1 MPSPRTQARRYAVLA
16 LYQWK
21 LSATSPAEI
30 TRHFFEDPEWLNAV
44 EGSLS
49 GRKEDD
55 EDGGAEHL
63 RYDKVLFEQ
72 LVNGVPKH
80 VKEIDARLDV
90 FLHRPISQVDPVELS
105 ILRLGAYEMLF
116 APSVPAPV
124 IINEAVDLAKLLG
137 SHNGHRHVN
146 GVLDKL
152 SKALNSIKKAGSG

>member
-21 LSATSPAEI
+21 VSGTSTAEI
-30 TRHFFEDPEWLNAV
+30 MRHFFDDPEWLTAV
-44 EGSLS
+44 DDALS
-49 GRKEDD
+49 GHAEGDAGGG
-55 EDGGAEHL
+55 DGPL
-63 RYDKVLFEQ
+63 DYDKVLFEQ
-72 LVNGVPKH
+72 LVNGVPKR

-105 ILRLGAYEMLF
+105 ILRLGAYELLF
-116 APSVPAPV
+116 APSMPAPV
-124 IINEAVDLAKLLG
+124 VINEAVDLAKLLG

-152 SKALNSIKKAGSG
+152 SRALGSIKKSDSG

>member
-1 MPSPRTQARRYAVLA
+1 MLSPRTQARRFAALA

-21 LSATSPAEI
+21 LSGTSPAEI
-30 TRHFFEDPEWLNAV
+30 TRHFFDDPEWLNEV
-44 EGSLS
+44 EEALS
-49 GRKEDD
+49 ADAQGEANTK
-55 EDGGAEHL
+55 GGHL

-90 FLHRPISQVDPVELS
+90 FLRRPISQVDPVELS

-116 APSVPAPV
+116 APSMPAPV

-152 SKALNSIKKAGSG
+152 SRALGTIKKTGSG